1 MKKSKRKKGIQEAQA
16 KRTAYN
22 KAHPEESRLRSEQFA
37 LEKNLRLNIK
47 EKRRVKKV
55 RKKRIKHLK
64 SLLKQGFITEEQYNK
79 GIEKIKK
86 GDKK

>member
-1 MKKSKRKKGIQEAQA
+1 MNKKDKRKKDIRDAQA

-22 KAHPEESRLRSEQFA
+22 KSHPEEARLRSEQFA
-37 LEKNLRLNIK
+37 LEKKLRLNTK

-64 SLLKQGFITEEQYNK
+64 SLLRQGFITEEQYEK
-79 GIEKIKK
+79 GMETIKK
-86 GDKK
+86 GEK